1 MYQSYII
8 IFIIIALILGF
19 FYARENLTMTPF
31 SRPIAG
37 NNVCGILCGCLE
49 SEIQPLGSWP
59 AVCKP
64 VQKDRTIEYGW
75 AGAPVVMPAMGLN
88 PTATW

>member
-1 MYQSYII
+1 MYITYII
-8 IFIIIALILGF
+8 IIIVLVIIFGF
-19 FYARENLTMTPF
+19 FYSRENLFFP
-31 SRPIAG
+31 RPVAG
-37 NNVCGILCGCLE
+37 PGYWPGCLE
-49 SEIQPLGSWP
+49 SKIQPLAGWP

-64 VQKDRTIEYGW
+64 VQQDRTIEYGW